1 MTTDKELQTI
11 EERMSA
17 IILELRE
24 ALEEVKQDEVVM
36 LGDIGAVNHS
46 SVGSIVIDPENE
58 AWFKPVWD
66 RGRWYNPRNG
76 DSLASRDMV
85 LPLKRLA
92 GWHEDEVP
100 SVSL

>member
-24 ALEEVKQDEVVM
+24 ALEEIKQDEVVM
-36 LGDIGAVNHS
+36 LGDIGAVSHS
-46 SVGSIVIDPENE
+46 SVGSIVIDAENE
-58 AWFKPVWD
+58 AWFKPIWD
-66 RGRWYNPRNG
+66 RSRWYNPRNG